1 MLSSQARTEIQ
12 ALMAQYPRP
21 RSAILPALYV
31 AQREHGWLPPDVQA
45 EIAEIFGL
53 EPMEVYAVAGFYN
66 MLYKKPHGK
75 YHLEICTN
83 VSCMLRGAEETAEAL
98 KEKLHIDFGETT
110 PDGNFTLSEMECLGS
125 CATAPVVFV
134 RKEHSDW
141 GRYYENVTPEKV
153 DDMLNELLA
162 NDELPMTRW
171 PDDVPYH
178 HDHFPGN
185 DELPETNYILSRID
199 KPDSHTLDSYLA
211 DGGYETAKKVLQM
224 DPQDVVNQVK
234 TAGLRGRGGAGFPA
248 GVKWGFLPKDVYP
261 RYLVVNGDESEPGTF
276 KDRLILEFDPH
287 SLIEGIICAS
297 WAIQAHHA
305 FVYIRGEYTHP
316 RKRLKDAIDEAKAKG
331 YLGKGV
337 FGTDFD
343 LEIIVHSGAGAYIC
357 GEETALLSS
366 LEGYRGHPR
375 LKPPFP
381 AVEGLY
387 AKPTIVNNVE
397 TITQVGHIM
406 RHGADWY
413 HQWGTE
419 RSPGIQLLSVSGQ
432 VKKPGVYEVPYG
444 ITLRQ
449 LIYDLAG
456 GTVDDRPIKSIVPGG
471 LSMPQL
477 TPDKLDTPIDFES
490 LAAAGSMLGSGG
502 VIVIC
507 EGESI
512 VPIARRTS
520 AFYRE
525 ESCGKCTPCREGG
538 TWIETILERIEAG
551 QGTLEDLQEIEHI
564 SKYIEQQSFCP
575 FGAASVWGV
584 QSMLRHFRPEFEQYI
599 LETNPEQKKPDIPAR
614 PIYRQYHG
622 KPLENKLD

>member
-1 MLSSQARTEIQ
+1 MLSPEARSEIQ

-53 EPMEVYAVAGFYN
+53 EPMEVYAIAGFYN

-98 KEKLHIDFGETT
+98 KEKLHINFGETT
-110 PDGNFTLSEMECLGS
+110 DDGNFTLSEMECLGS

-134 RKEHSDW
+134 RKDHSDW
-141 GRYYENVTPEKV
+141 GRYYENVTPDKV
-153 DDMLNELLA
+153 DDMLNELLS
-162 NDELPMTRW
+162 DEELPTTRW
-171 PDDVPYH
+171 PEDKPYH
-178 HDHFPGN
+178 HDYFKGN
-185 DELPETNYILSRID
+185 DDLPETNYILRRID
-199 KPDSHTLDSYLA
+199 KSDSHTIDSYLD
-211 DGGYETAKKVLQM
+211 DGGYETAQKVLQM
-224 DPQDVVNQVK
+224 DPQDVVNEVK

-248 GVKWGFLPKDVYP
+248 GIKWGFLPKDSFP

-287 SLIEGIICAS
+287 SLIEGIICTS
-297 WAIQAHHA
+297 WAIQAHYA
-305 FVYIRGEYTHP
+305 FVYIRGEYTNP
-316 RKRLKDAIDEAKAKG
+316 QKRLREAIAEAKEKG
-331 YLGKGV
+331 YLGKGI

-397 TITQVGHIM
+397 TITQVRHILQN
-406 RHGADWY
+406 GADWY

-419 RSPGIQLLSVSGQ
+419 RSPGLQLLSVSGQ

-444 ITLRQ
+444 ITLRE

-456 GTVDDRPIKSIVPGG
+456 GTVDDRAIKSIVPGG

-477 TPDKLDTPIDFES
+477 TKDKLDTPIDFES

-502 VIVIC
+502 GKVSLVVMGWSTVYI
-507 EGESI
+507 EYL
-512 VPIARRTS
+512 RTS
-520 AFYRE
+520 
-525 ESCGKCTPCREGG
+525 SGV
-538 TWIETILERIEAG
+538 
-551 QGTLEDLQEIEHI
+551 D
-564 SKYIEQQSFCP
+564 FCYDYAT
-575 FGAASVWGV
+575 GAMA
-584 QSMLRHFRPEFEQYI
+584 LIRCFF
-599 LETNPEQKKPDIPAR
+599 TF
-614 PIYRQYHG
+614 
-622 KPLENKLD
+622 